1 MRALPLVRS
10 SVLTTAL
17 LGLGV
22 ATLTAALVSPAAEAQ
37 RKKKKVTDDAQDI
50 SKIKADLVV
59 LTDDDGDYYA
69 MSGTWGEDN
78 AVFFGDKKAM
88 YALRVFGGGADGSTG
103 AIDFSFWS
111 PRANGNASIQRDGTG
126 AYKLWCGDESFALKK
141 APDADAKKLLD
152 TAAFKKPLWKRQA
165 QALARDDAGNYY
177 FVDRLRDDY
186 GGKAHRI
193 FAGPKGGLKELPMTN
208 VVSDSVGEIYATKRG
223 ELRFITS
230 NASATWIKGAA
241 KTSLTIIPI
250 EDNIKLIY
258 GDLGVYD
265 GSLGTPCDDM

>member
-10 SVLTTAL
+10 SVLQAAL
-17 LGLGV
+17 LGLAIAAV
-22 ATLTAALVSPAAEAQ
+22 AATVAAPAAEAQ
-37 RKKKKVTDDAQDI
+37 RKKKKVNDDAQDI
-50 SKIKADLVV
+50 SKIKQDLVV
-59 LTDDDGDYYA
+59 LTDDDGDFYA
-69 MSGTWGEDN
+69 MSGTWGDDN
-78 AVFFGDKKAM
+78 AVFFGDGKTM

-111 PRANGNASIQRDGTG
+111 PRAGGNASVQRDGKG
-126 AYKLWCGDESFALKK
+126 EYKLLCGEESFALKK
-141 APDADAKKLLD
+141 APDAAAKKLLD

-177 FVDRLRDDY
+177 YVDRMRDDY

-230 NASATWIKGAA
+230 NSSATWIKGAS
-241 KTSLTIIPI
+241 KTSLTIIPV

-258 GDLGVYD
+258 SDLGVYD